1 MCSPAQT
8 EGEVKGFQTEEHM
21 NADIHVAQPI
31 TRCNGDFVVVCLGSM
46 LGLALTGLVCALG
59 FGIEIGQALIIA
71 G

>member
-1 MCSPAQT
+1 
-8 EGEVKGFQTEEHM
+8 M